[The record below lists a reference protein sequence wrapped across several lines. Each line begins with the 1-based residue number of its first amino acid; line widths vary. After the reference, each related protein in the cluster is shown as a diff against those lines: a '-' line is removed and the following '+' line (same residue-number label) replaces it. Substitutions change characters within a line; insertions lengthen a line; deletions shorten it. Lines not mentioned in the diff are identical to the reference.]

1 MAMAGRR
8 TLLTAGAVGVAA
20 GTMGTWFELSHGVFC
35 IPVLTLPPLQLSH
48 QALKR
53 PLFSKLKAAFCI
65 FSALATSLCW
75 SF

>member
-1 MAMAGRR
+1 MAAQGRR

-48 QALKR
+48 QVAG
-53 PLFSKLKAAFCI
+53 S
-65 FSALATSLCW
+65 SL
-75 SF
+75 SVLGSRLLG